1 MNLPNALSLLRLC
14 LVPVFAWV
22 YFLPQPNA
30 HLWAALVYAVAFATD
45 VADGYIARR
54 FDLITKL
61 GRILDPLADK
71 LMTFTV
77 ITCVAVDG
85 ILPFWAV
92 VVFFCKEAAMGLG
105 GLYLYRQIK
114 DMPSS
119 NWLGKAST
127 GVFFVVLAILV
138 LFPVP
143 RNWAVGLITLA
154 LALAV
159 AALLRYAAQ
168 CFHLVKESP

>member
-1 MNLPNALSLLRLC
+1 
-14 LVPVFAWV
+14 
-22 YFLPQPNA
+22 
-30 HLWAALVYAVAFATD
+30 
-45 VADGYIARR
+45 
-54 FDLITKL
+54 
-61 GRILDPLADK
+61 
-71 LMTFTV
+71 
-77 ITCVAVDG
+77 
-85 ILPFWAV
+85 
-92 VVFFCKEAAMGLG
+92 MGLG

-114 DMPSS
+114 DMPPS

-143 RNWAVGLITLA
+143 RPWATALITLA

-168 CFHLVKESP
+168 CFHLVKETP

>member
-1 MNLPNALSLLRLC
+1 
-14 LVPVFAWV
+14 
-22 YFLPQPNA
+22 
-30 HLWAALVYAVAFATD
+30 
-45 VADGYIARR
+45 
-54 FDLITKL
+54 
-61 GRILDPLADK
+61 
-71 LMTFTV
+71 
-77 ITCVAVDG
+77 
-85 ILPFWAV
+85 
-92 VVFFCKEAAMGLG
+92 MGLG

-114 DMPSS
+114 DMPPS

-143 RNWAVGLITLA
+143 RPWATGLITLA

-168 CFHLVKESP
+168 CFHLVKETP